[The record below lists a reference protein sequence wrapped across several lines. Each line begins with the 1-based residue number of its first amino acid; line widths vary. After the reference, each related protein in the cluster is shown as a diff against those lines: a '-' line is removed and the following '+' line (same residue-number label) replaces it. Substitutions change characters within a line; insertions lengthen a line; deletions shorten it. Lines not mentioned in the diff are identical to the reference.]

1 MSGKVNRNNQKGTSM
16 AEFAVVALVFFMIIF
31 GIIEFGRL
39 LYTHNALTDAAR
51 RGARYAVLH
60 RQVPALGEPDPI
72 TCVKNVA
79 IYGETNINPTTCA
92 PTGPPLINGLTAT
105 NVVVEYQGLSPD
117 PYGMNIGTATVT
129 IQNYNFILSIPLLRR
144 TLVMP
149 AYRTT
154 LTAESAGMIPPN
166 IGP

>member
-1 MSGKVNRNNQKGTSM
+1 MSGKVNRNNEKGTSM

-60 RQVPALGEPDPI
+60 GSVAGPGQPDPA

-92 PTGPPLINGLTAT
+92 ATGPPLINGLTAT

-129 IQNYNFILSIPLLRR
+129 IQNYNFNLSIPLFRR

-154 LTAESAGMIPPN
+154 LTAESAGMIPAN